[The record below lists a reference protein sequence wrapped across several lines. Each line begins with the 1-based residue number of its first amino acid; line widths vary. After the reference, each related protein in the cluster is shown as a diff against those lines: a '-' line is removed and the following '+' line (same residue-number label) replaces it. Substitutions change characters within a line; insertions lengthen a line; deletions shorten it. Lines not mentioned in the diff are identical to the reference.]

1 VREKLDKTIRIL
13 VVDDDE
19 SIRIV
24 LKAILEKEGYIVD
37 VAETGKEAIQKTNV
51 FFYNI
56 ALIDVRLP
64 DMEGTELLS
73 AIKDT
78 TPGMI
83 KIIIT
88 GYPTL
93 QNAVDAVNKNADGYI
108 IKPLKIEVLLKTLKK
123 HLQKYN
129 ESKTY
134 NVEKVAEFIEN
145 RAKELGHIPKTSR

>member
-1 VREKLDKTIRIL
+1 

-24 LKAILEKEGYIVD
+24 LKAILEKEGYIVE

-129 ESKTY
+129 ASKKY

-145 RAKELGHIPKTSR
+145 RAKELGHSPKTYR

>member
-1 VREKLDKTIRIL
+1 

-24 LKAILEKEGYIVD
+24 LKAILEKEGYSVD
-37 VAETGKEAIQKTNV
+37 IAETGKEAIQKTNV

-108 IKPLKIEVLLKTLKK
+108 IKPLKIEELLKTLKK

-129 ESKTY
+129 ESKKY

-145 RAKELGHIPKTSR
+145 RAKELGHSPKTYR